1 MRSIATQ
8 PSPTPT
14 APFRSRTAAVAL
26 AAALAPLA
34 WGSTFF
40 VTETFLPPD
49 RPLFGAVLRALP
61 VGVVFLLAVRKLPQG
76 QWWWKAAVLSL
87 LNVGAFFPLV
97 FLAAYHLSS
106 GLASTLTATGPFV
119 VMALAWAVIGE
130 RPHRAPVIG
139 ALGGLVGVFVLV
151 GGSGLRYDALGLAAS
166 AGAITISALGFVLVK
181 RWAPAV
187 GMVTLTA
194 WQLVGGGLMLI
205 PVAIAVEGAP
215 PAMDTSAV
223 LGYGYLSVIG
233 TGIAF
238 LVWFRAA
245 NHLPAGSVA
254 LIGLLNPVTGTVL
267 GVLFAEEAFGGS
279 RAAGVGLILAGVL
292 LGQVNGRSPAR
303 PRDSVRQAAWSRV
316 GAPAASADR
325 RVVDE
330 LVA

>member
-1 MRSIATQ
+1 MRSIATR

-14 APFRSRTAAVAL
+14 APFHSRTPFIVL
-26 AAALAPLA
+26 GAALAPLA

-40 VTETFLPPD
+40 VTESFLPPD
-49 RPLFGAVLRALP
+49 RPLFGAVVRALP
-61 VGVVFLLAVRKLPQG
+61 VGVVFLLAVRRLPQG
-76 QWWWKAAVLSL
+76 HWWWKAAVLSL

-106 GLASTLTATGPFV
+106 GLASTLTATAPFV
-119 VMALAWAVIGE
+119 VMALAWAMIGE

-194 WQLVGGGLMLI
+194 WQLVGGGLVLI

-215 PAMDTSAV
+215 PAMDTSAM
-223 LGYGYLSVIG
+223 LGYGYLSTIG

-254 LIGLLNPVTGTVL
+254 VIGLLNPVTGTAL
-267 GVLFAEEAFGGS
+267 GVLFAGEAFGGS

-292 LGQVNGRSPAR
+292 LGQVNGRSL
-303 PRDSVRQAAWSRV
+303 PRRRGSVRHTAWSTV
-316 GAPAASADR
+316 GAPTACADR